1 MPTFPAGRQ
10 ALLSSADL
18 LSLGF
23 HSVIKKGKLSDPQAA
38 KLQDTV
44 ACPHRAAT
52 REGASE
58 LATCSSEPG
67 LGRLYE
73 AFFG

>member
-1 MPTFPAGRQ
+1 M
-10 ALLSSADL
+10 
-18 LSLGF
+18 
-23 HSVIKKGKLSDPQAA
+23 KLSDLQAA
-38 KLQDTV
+38 KLQDTA
-44 ACPHRAAT
+44 ACPHRAAIDT

-58 LATCSSEPG
+58 AATCSSERG

>member
-1 MPTFPAGRQ
+1 MKKVK
-10 ALLSSADL
+10 
-18 LSLGF
+18 LG
-23 HSVIKKGKLSDPQAA
+23 DPQAA

-52 REGASE
+52 REDAPE
-58 LATCSSEPG
+58 AATCSSEPG